1 MESRQLGVAVLVI
14 AAGIGLWQFAGKD
27 SDDEHKVATK
37 IDTVRLA
44 ADNADVT
51 IKVSDDDTTTV
62 KENRHYW
69 FFKRGDAYDVEG
81 STLKLDG
88 DCGWNC
94 SADYEVTVP
103 RGTKVVG
110 ENGSGDLS
118 FTGVAGVDADS
129 RSGKVELTDVSGDV
143 KLDLTSGDVDISNL
157 VGRLQIKANSGDI
170 DADGLRG
177 GAVDIETSSGD
188 IGLDLTEANDV
199 RVKGTSGDV
208 EISAPGGGYKVTTD
222 TRSGEVENALGND
235 SAGTH
240 SITAATVSG
249 DIELQ
254 HN

>member
-14 AAGIGLWQFAGKD
+14 AAGVGLWQFAGKD
-27 SDDEHKVATK
+27 KDDEHRVDAKV
-37 IDTVRLA
+37 DTVRLA
-44 ADNADVT
+44 ADNADIS
-51 IKVSDDDTTTV
+51 IKVSDDNTTTV
-62 KENRHYW
+62 KEKRHYW
-69 FFKRGDAYDVEG
+69 FFQRGAAYSVDG

-88 DCGWNC
+88 DCGWSC

-118 FTGVAGVDADS
+118 LTGVAGVDADS
-129 RSGKVELTDVSGDV
+129 RSGQVQLNDVSGDV
-143 KLDLTSGDVDISNL
+143 QLDLTSGDVDINNL

-170 DADGLRG
+170 EADGLRG
-177 GAVDIETSSGD
+177 GAIDIETSSGD

-208 EISAPGGGYKVTTD
+208 EITAPTGYRVSTD

-235 SAGTH
+235 SAGAH
-240 SITAATVSG
+240 SLTASTVSG
-249 DIELQ
+249 DIELK

>member
-1 MESRQLGVAVLVI
+1 MESRQLGVVVLVI
-14 AAGIGLWQFAGKD
+14 AAGVGLWQFGGRD
-27 SDDEHKVATK
+27 SDDEHRIDAK

-44 ADNADVT
+44 ADNADIN

-62 KENRHYW
+62 KQMRHFW
-69 FFKRGDAYDVEG
+69 FFKRSDAYSVDG

-118 FTGVAGVDADS
+118 FTGVAGVDATS
-129 RSGKVELTDVSGDV
+129 RSGEVDLNDVTGDV
-143 KLDLTSGDVDISNL
+143 KLDLTSGDVSIQNL
-157 VGRLQIKANSGDI
+157 TGRLNIKANSGDI

-177 GAVDIETSSGD
+177 GPIDIETSSGD
-188 IGLDLTEANDV
+188 IGLDLTEANDI

-208 EISAPGGGYKVTTD
+208 EITAPTGYRVTTN
-222 TRSGEVENALGND
+222 TRSGEVENTLGND
-235 SAGTH
+235 SAATH
-240 SITAATVSG
+240 SLTATTVSG
-249 DIELQ
+249 DIDLR